1 MKTASITHAKNHF
14 STLIDR
20 VRRGQSILITDRNRP
35 VARLEPVSSLEQADR
50 GKLQRL
56 ERAGVITR
64 PRKKITDAFLKRPRP
79 TGDGR
84 RSLLQA
90 VLDERAEGR

>member
-1 MKTASITHAKNHF
+1 MITASITHAKNHF
-14 STLIDR
+14 SSLIDR
-20 VRRGQSILITDRNRP
+20 VRRGQSILITERNRP
-35 VARLEPVSSLEQADR
+35 VARLEPVSSLEHADKGR
-50 GKLQRL
+50 LQRL

-64 PRKKITDAFLKRPRP
+64 PRKKITDTFFKRQRP
-79 TGDGR
+79 TGDSR